1 MEIQNII
8 VTKSMTALTADAFY
22 RLETSVS
29 NGILNRISANVLTPG
44 SAQGQEEY
52 LGSIYYENH
61 TLSCSFLAIE
71 GVSAYFADFENFVAE
86 IKKEMAS
93 AQENKEEK

>member
-8 VTKSMTALTADAFY
+8 VTKSMTAQTANAYY

-29 NGILNRISANVLTPG
+29 NGLLNRVSANVLTPA
-44 SAQGQEEY
+44 SAEGQEEY

-61 TLSCSFLAIE
+61 SLSCSFLSIE
-71 GVSAYFADFENFVAE
+71 GTGTYFSDFENFVTE
-86 IKKEMAS
+86 IKKE
-93 AQENKEEK
+93 QELQSEKVTKE